1 MREDAF
7 TDIPESNRNLRAF
20 RACLH
25 TAGATGS
32 IPVPPTISNKD
43 FQRLSQA
50 GSLAFGTVGRVD
62 PRLRPFLLSL
72 RLTTRARHPLTAG
85 YYGMLCHMQVYGI
98 ICHMKARLAFH
109 DKQMLPDG
117 SIVEMKIWEVPESVP
132 GSRHRLKYSLFYGRP
147 GRRLIG
153 YDNERGRGDHR
164 HVEGKQQPYTF
175 STPEQLIEDFLAD
188 VRRLRGE

>member
-1 MREDAF
+1 
-7 TDIPESNRNLRAF
+7 
-20 RACLH
+20 
-25 TAGATGS
+25 
-32 IPVPPTISNKD
+32 
-43 FQRLSQA
+43 
-50 GSLAFGTVGRVD
+50 
-62 PRLRPFLLSL
+62 
-72 RLTTRARHPLTAG
+72 
-85 YYGMLCHMQVYGI
+85 MQVYGI

-109 DKQMLPDG
+109 DKQVLPDG